1 MEALIEAVKIGDRKA
16 QTQLYSLYSKAM
28 YNICLRMLIQEDK
41 AKDALQDS
49 FIKVFQHIINYK
61 HESSIGAW
69 IKRIVI
75 NKCLDEIKKEKR
87 GMIIYQE
94 EIQEDNADQEYS
106 DDQEYQIEKIQ
117 KNILELPEGYRIVFS
132 LFAIEDY
139 SHKEIANLLNISE
152 STSKSQ
158 YFKAKNLLK
167 KKLQNG

>member
-28 YNICLRMLIQEDK
+28 YNICVRMLIHEDK

-49 FIKVFQHIINYK
+49 FIKVFQHIVTYK
-61 HESSIGAW
+61 NESSIGAW

-75 NKCLDEIKKEKR
+75 NKCLDEIKKDKR
-87 GMIIYQE
+87 GIIIYQNEINDDSTEIIE
-94 EIQEDNADQEYS
+94 ENEQEYN
-106 DDQEYQIEKIQ
+106 IEKIQ
-117 KNILELPEGYRIVFS
+117 KMILELPEGYRIVFT
-132 LFAIEDY
+132 LFAIEEY

-167 KKLQNG
+167 KKLHNG